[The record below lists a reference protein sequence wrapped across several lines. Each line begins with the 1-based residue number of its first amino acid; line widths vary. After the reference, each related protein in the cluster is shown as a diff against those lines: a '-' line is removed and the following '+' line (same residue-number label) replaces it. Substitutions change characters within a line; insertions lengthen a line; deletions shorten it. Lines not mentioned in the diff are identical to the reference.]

1 MKKVLLIATL
11 AIVCVA
17 MTGCKN
23 NFKKTDNGLL
33 YRFETINPDGAQP
46 AAGDIIVGELILR
59 LEEDT
64 LFNNVGNPNRIFQVA
79 ENCMFKGDFQEGLL
93 MMHVG
98 DKAIFKVPAD
108 SVGKLVDPRQMPP
121 AYEAGKGQYFYYE
134 VNVNDIVTKEDLMQ
148 EQANFIKESE
158 QRKADEPSIIAKY
171 IADNN
176 ITAKPTKSGLYIIVN
191 KKGDGAKVA
200 NGKQVSV
207 NYTGRLLDGTL
218 FDTSREADAKAA
230 NKVQQGRKYEPMTYT
245 VGAQPMI
252 KGWDEG
258 LMGQTAGSEITL
270 VIPSEL
276 AYGERGAGQDIL
288 PYTPLTF
295 NVTIESVE

>member
-1 MKKVLLIATL
+1 MKKVLFIATL

-17 MTGCKN
+17 MASCKN

-46 AAGDIIVGELILR
+46 APGDIIVGELILR
-59 LEEDT
+59 LEGDT
-64 LFNNVGNPNRIFQVA
+64 LFTNVGNPNRIFQIA

-93 MMHVG
+93 MMHEG

-134 VNVNDIVTKEDLMQ
+134 VSVNDIVTKEDLMQ

-158 QRKADEPSIIAKY
+158 QRKADEPALIAKY
-171 IADNN
+171 VADNN

-218 FDTSREADAKAA
+218 FDTNREADAKAA
-230 NKVQQGRKYEPMTYT
+230 NKYQEGRKYEPMTYT

-252 KGWDEG
+252 QGWEEG

-270 VIPSEL
+270 IIPSEL

-295 NVTIESVE
+295 NITIESVE